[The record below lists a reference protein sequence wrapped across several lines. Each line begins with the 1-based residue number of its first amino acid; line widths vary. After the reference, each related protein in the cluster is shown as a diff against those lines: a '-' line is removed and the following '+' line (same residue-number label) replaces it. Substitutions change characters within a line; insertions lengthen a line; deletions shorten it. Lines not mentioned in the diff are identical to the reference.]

1 MSYPKAPFF
10 HPSVLPVGRALADIR
25 PSPSWRLFQGWRP
38 SKKNRRAARIG
49 NGTRMALALLKRLDA
64 KQDKQKT
71 LPSSRTTFL
80 IAQPQNGMDMPASS

>member
-1 MSYPKAPFF
+1 MSYPQTPLFR
-10 HPSVLPVGRALADIR
+10 PSALPVGRALAEIH

-64 KQDKQKT
+64 
-71 LPSSRTTFL
+71 
-80 IAQPQNGMDMPASS
+80 QPDRPKPDFPDRNGEETISQ

>member
-10 HPSVLPVGRALADIR
+10 HPSVFPVRRALADIH

-64 KQDKQKT
+64 KQDGQKT
-71 LPSSRTTFL
+71 PPSSHTTFL
-80 IAQPQNGMDMPASS
+80 IAQTQKDTNMPASS